1 MRVLATGRV
10 GGDGAPI
17 MAAGLSDGERARS
30 ITRWVAHGTL
40 VVLTDTA
47 TTQGCPGR
55 PDSEDALLAC
65 AEVWMRTFGQD
76 LPCVALQIGFDAGG
90 RPRAVLAVGGGEDA
104 GGAHGVWDGPD
115 DAVEVETL
123 PCAVVTFT
131 GSRDD
136 DGAATG
142 YDVEAELLR
151 DMRGWIRAN
160 PDFACEAV
168 QMTHDQTGRPQAVLV
183 GGGLTAGA
191 PEAAL
196 SAADQ
201 NCRSELQIG
210 SAGRCGTPPD
220 RG

>member
-1 MRVLATGRV
+1 MRVLATDRV
-10 GGDGAPI
+10 GDGGAPI
-17 MAAGLSDGERARS
+17 VAAELSDGDRAPS
-30 ITRWVAHGTL
+30 ITRWVAPGTL

-47 TTQGCPGR
+47 TTEGCPGR

-76 LPCVALQIGFDAGG
+76 LFCVALQIGFDPGG
-90 RPRAVLAVGGGEDA
+90 RPRAVLAVSGGGDE

-123 PCAVVTFT
+123 PCTVVTFI
-131 GSRDD
+131 GSLDD
-136 DGAATG
+136 RAVMA

-151 DMRGWIRAN
+151 DMRSWMHAN

-168 QMTHDQTGRPQAVLV
+168 QLAHDPTGRPQAVLV

-191 PEAAL
+191 SGAAF
-196 SAADQ
+196 SAGDHDG
-201 NCRSELQIG
+201 G
-210 SAGRCGTPPD
+210 SASQVGARDATLP
-220 RG
+220 RRR

>member
-10 GGDGAPI
+10 GDGGAPI
-17 MAAGLSDGERARS
+17 VAAELSDGDRAPS
-30 ITRWVAHGTL
+30 VTRQVAHGTL

-47 TTQGCPGR
+47 MTEGCPGR
-55 PDSEDALLAC
+55 PDSEDALLGS

-90 RPRAVLAVGGGEDA
+90 RPRAVLAVGGGDGS
-104 GGAHGVWDGPD
+104 GGVHGLWDGVE

-123 PCAVVTFT
+123 PCTVVTFT
-131 GSRDD
+131 ESREG
-136 DGAATG
+136 DGAATA

-151 DMRGWIRAN
+151 EVRSWIREN

-168 QMTHDQTGRPQAVLV
+168 QMAHDPTGRTQAVLV

-201 NCRSELQIG
+201 DGG
-210 SAGRCGTPPD
+210 SPRQVGARGANPPV
-220 RG
+220 RR